1 MIRIIRSK
9 KIKKILNVVEKSS
22 VKILLNIKLIIINI
36 GNLNLNLK
44 YIVIKINIIIWII
57 DLYKP
62 FNEICHKIF

>member
-44 YIVIKINIIIWII
+44 YIVIKINIINLII
-57 DLYKP
+57 Q
-62 FNEICHKIF
+62 

>member
-22 VKILLNIKLIIINI
+22 VKILLNIKLIIIKI

-44 YIVIKINIIIWII
+44 YVVIKINIINLII
-57 DLYKP
+57 Q
-62 FNEICHKIF
+62 